1 MTHAVDLDREQGPP
15 RVQNKSLPPETLL
28 GFVEDVFV
36 LGVAQGQDVLAVALA
51 DHEFEFVIS
60 GVDSDKRDGGVVVFP
75 RGNLAFPFTEVKI
88 VALSLVITLS

>member
-36 LGVAQGQDVLAVALA
+36 LGVALA
-51 DHEFEFVIS
+51 DHGFEFVIS

>member
-15 RVQNKSLPPETLL
+15 RSSKQIAASRNLL

-36 LGVAQGQDVLAVALA
+36 VLGVALA
-51 DHEFEFVIS
+51 DHGFEFVIS
-60 GVDSDKRDGGVVVFP
+60 GVDSDKRDGGVVVFLGGS
-75 RGNLAFPFTEVKI
+75 RRFSIHLRSQEC